1 MTKPDD
7 HTLAACLARVIGI
20 VTKERIT
27 ESGENKFLVY
37 YGEEGVDI
45 WNPLES
51 TLQMELV
58 EAWLRENKFG
68 YSVFFRTPLHHATI
82 YREDDIGDPLGVG
95 MDPDKKRAFALAV
108 YAMEQSQLKEG
119 T

>member
-1 MTKPDD
+1 MSEPPDD
-7 HTLAACLARVIGI
+7 HTLNACLARVIGI

-45 WNPLES
+45 WDPLES

-58 EAWLRENKFG
+58 EAWIIEKHKRLAITMHWGGSNWH
-68 YSVFFRTPLHHATI
+68 VTI
-82 YREDDIGDPLGVG
+82 RVYREKEHEGL
-95 MDPDKKRAFALAV
+95 DPDKKRAFALAIWE
-108 YAMEQSQLKEG
+108 MTK
-119 T
+119 